1 MLAGEVVFEVAD
13 LLTDDVAFEAARD
26 WFFLISVW
34 IGCYGAFSVVFEVL
48 TFFVLFE
55 IASFMAFTLSVVFKL
70 F

>member
-1 MLAGEVVFEVAD
+1 MVTFEVAD
-13 LLTDDVAFEAARD
+13 LLADDVVLEIARD

-34 IGCYGAFSVVFEVL
+34 IGCYVAVCVVFVEL

-55 IASFMAFTLSVVFKL
+55 IASFMAFTLSVVFEL